1 MSKLYF
7 NLLNLFV
14 AVCLMS
20 LTGCSD
26 NDEPKAEEHKFGT
39 LEEICGAR
47 TWVSEDITFFAS
59 TGQEIDIERVLESN
73 VGAYLSLNFS
83 VDGNTLTRYY
93 RPDGYHWASSTD
105 TYTFDRDNVYIY
117 LKDSSKPFAQII
129 SVEADRIVL
138 HTHFGEYVDKSM
150 IEGNDSKD
158 GTPDEGSY
166 AVIVLSPTDEAPF
179 PPNAEWMWP

>member
-1 MSKLYF
+1 MSKLY
-7 NLLNLFV
+7 LLNLFV

-59 TGQEIDIERVLESN
+59 TGQEINIERVLESN

-93 RPDGYHWASSTD
+93 QPDGYHWASSTD
-105 TYTFDRDNVYIY
+105 TYTFDRDNGYIY
-117 LKDSSKPFAQII
+117 LKDPSKPFARII

-158 GTPDEGSY
+158 GTPDEGNY

-179 PPNAEWMWP
+179 PPDAEWMWP